1 VTLTFGQ
8 FKAAAYSGYTS
19 QILMSQKAPYVGTLL
34 RAAGAHNTRYVG
46 FDVPEW
52 LSLTAWYAKTAHPPF
67 EIGLFGEQPS
77 PCELAKADVI
87 LVPLS
92 VLPRMTAMSDSEPAA
107 FTSCVRDVARMSRGH
122 FQFVG
127 SRRAGKI
134 IMGQAVSRGLVTEAV
149 PWLPSECNDHL
160 MAAPEFVEALF
171 RTP

>member
-1 VTLTFGQ
+1 
-8 FKAAAYSGYTS
+8 
-19 QILMSQKAPYVGTLL
+19 
-34 RAAGAHNTRYVG
+34 
-46 FDVPEW
+46 
-52 LSLTAWYAKTAHPPF
+52 
-67 EIGLFGEQPS
+67 
-77 PCELAKADVI
+77 
-87 LVPLS
+87 VPLS